1 MTSPACCIALVG
13 VCARALVRACV
24 HICSA
29 DCIVAITT
37 LPPPIRT
44 APQQTSYWFCKL
56 TQFDYFQAGPFM
68 RTGYRIIFGWA
79 LAMHLMH
86 GTDFRRRCRNIDHA
100 REKRMAT
107 GLGLERRSNF
117 CHTHTVW
124 FYVFFFSCRVIAY
137 LFAHDDV
144 NAQRERKT
152 IEHFYLARREPSH
165 WPAKYVNPSM
175 RPEPTTGQPR
185 RMVDI
190 V

>member
-79 LAMHLMH
+79 GLALAMHLMH

-124 FYVFFFSCRVIAY
+124 FYVFFFRVVSLHIC
-137 LFAHDDV
+137 L
-144 NAQRERKT
+144 RT
-152 IEHFYLARREPSH
+152 TM
-165 WPAKYVNPSM
+165 SM
-175 RPEPTTGQPR
+175 RSASGKRLSIFTWHAASHLTGQRNMLILQCGRSR
-185 RMVDI
+185 RRVNHAEW
-190 V
+190 